1 MTSSPRPGLNAGD
14 RGGTLAKL
22 RSGSIFVTQGDEETK
37 NVASTDIGGHESDAQ
52 FGLIAG

>member
-14 RGGTLAKL
+14 RGGTLANL
-22 RSGSIFVTQGDEETK
+22 RSGSIFVTRGDEETK
-37 NVASTDIGGHESDAQ
+37 NVANTDIGGHESDAQ